1 MTQKIVQIEAIDS
14 LLFRDARPF
23 SNELGALT
31 ARSLPLPLPSTIA
44 GFIRTFVGNQLN
56 WDWGREWHK
65 AQGIRV
71 HAPLLQR
78 QHGFSGESEFILPA
92 PADALVYTKDGC
104 RQQITALRPF
114 RLPEGAGCDLPHPK
128 LLPLLP
134 QEAVEAKPEGG
145 YNLWKWRDLQQWL
158 LNQSC
163 LPSEPIAEIPRETRV
178 HVAIDPNTGTSEKSH
193 LYTVEYRAFECLK
206 EGVYCRWSLLARVY
220 LPDDMEVG
228 FEGLGLLGGEKRV
241 AHLREAEQWLE
252 CPHDLQKALS
262 GARYVRMVLATP
274 AIFNDGWKPGWLDNA
289 LEGAPPNVSGIWL
302 RLIAA
307 AVKRREAVSGWDY
320 AYRRPKPVRWLAP
333 AGSVYF
339 FELVDGS
346 AETLAASAWLQPV
359 SDEETDRDTGYGL
372 ALWGVWNPS
381 IGGNL

>member
-1 MTQKIVQIEAIDS
+1 MTQKIVQIEGVDP

-31 ARSLPLPLPSTIA
+31 ARSLLLPLPSTIA
-44 GFIRTFVGNQLN
+44 GFIRTFVGNQLG
-56 WDWGREWHK
+56 WDWGQEWQK
-65 AQGIRV
+65 AQDIKV
-71 HAPLLQR
+71 HAPLLVHR
-78 QHGFSGESEFILPA
+78 HGFEGDAEFVFPA
-92 PADALVYTKDGC
+92 PADALIYKKNDH
-104 RQQITALRPF
+104 RQITALRPF
-114 RLPEGAGCDLPHPK
+114 QPPDGAGCDLPHSK

-134 QEAVEAKPEGG
+134 QDAVEVKPEGG
-145 YNLWKWRDLQQWL
+145 YNLWKWHYLQNWL
-158 LNQSC
+158 LDRSC

-178 HVAIDPNTGTSEKSH
+178 HVAIDPKKGTSERSH
-193 LYTVEYRAFECLK
+193 LYTVEYRTFEYLK
-206 EGVYCRWSLLARVY
+206 AGIYCRWSLLARVC
-220 LPDDMEVG
+220 LPDDMEVDL
-228 FEGLGLLGGEKRV
+228 EGLGLLGGEKRV

-289 LEGAPPNVSGIWL
+289 LEGAPPNVSGIRL

-320 AYRRPKPVRWLAP
+320 AHRRPKPVRWLAP

-346 AETLAASAWLQPV
+346 ARTLAASAWLQPV
-359 SDEETDRDTGYGL
+359 SDKEADQDAGYGL
-372 ALWGVWNPS
+372 ALWGVWEPNS
-381 IGGNL
+381 GGTL